1 MSVEAPEQVSDPH
14 ESRSLDAIAPESEP
28 SVRDAFDQA
37 TEGQD
42 LDTITVSDDDGSGE
56 VAGVET
62 PTEQPVRTWRDEFVD
77 NGFNLPDDADP
88 ATGAK
93 LIAQHTQQLHQ
104 QAQQANYY
112 RQQAAALQQQM
123 AAYQQAQQQ
132 AQQVPQAPAQPAQPE
147 KPKKPEWNPEWAKLV
162 KRDEATGQLIPANP
176 DIASWI
182 SPDIPQKVEAYLKYQ
197 KAQQEKW
204 LDLDP
209 EEVEQR
215 AIDKALEKFRA
226 EQQEQ
231 YQKQQQAAYEQ
242 QSRQATYQTL
252 EQNKDWLYEPGQVLP
267 NGQRP
272 LSPLGRRYY
281 EHVVRATQ
289 IGITDIGEQ
298 DFYAQARLRTE
309 LAAESGQQ
317 AAPQQAQAAPT
328 PQQAYLNKA
337 KAATGGRPRGTQV
350 ANSLANSN
358 PPSQN
363 PSLDIKQ
370 MLTRAFEDHGV
381 R

>member
-1 MSVEAPEQVSDPH
+1 MSVEAPEVADPH
-14 ESRSLDAIAPESEP
+14 ESRTLDSIAPESSSEP
-28 SVRDAFDQA
+28 SVNDSFDTT
-37 TEGQD
+37 TEGDD
-42 LDTITVSDDDGSGE
+42 LSPITVDEDGSGE
-56 VAGVET
+56 VA
-62 PTEQPVRTWRDEFVD
+62 EQPVRTWRDEFTD
-77 NGFNLPDDADP
+77 NGFNLPADSDDAT
-88 ATGAK
+88 AAK

-104 QAQQANYY
+104 QAQQASYY
-112 RQQAAALQQQM
+112 RQQATVLQQQM

-132 AQQVPQAPAQPAQPE
+132 AQQVQQPQAPPQPE

-162 KRDEATGQLIPANP
+162 KRDEQTGQLIPANP

-231 YQKQQQAAYEQ
+231 YQKQQQAVYEH

-272 LSPLGRRYY
+272 LSHLGRRYY

-289 IGITDIGEQ
+289 IGIQDIAEQ

-317 AAPQQAQAAPT
+317 AAPQQAQVATT
-328 PQQAYLNKA
+328 PQQAYLNKG
-337 KAATGGRPRGTQV
+337 KAATSGRPRSQQV
-350 ANSLANSN
+350 ANSLAGSN
-358 PPSQN
+358 PLPQN
-363 PSLDIKQ
+363 PSLDFKQ
-370 MLTRAFEDHGV
+370 MLERKFDEAGF